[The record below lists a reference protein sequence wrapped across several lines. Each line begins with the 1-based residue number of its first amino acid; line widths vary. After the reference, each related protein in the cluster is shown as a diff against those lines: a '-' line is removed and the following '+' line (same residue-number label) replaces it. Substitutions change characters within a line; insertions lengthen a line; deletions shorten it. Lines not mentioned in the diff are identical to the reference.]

1 MRLATTE
8 STITELVEICHGN
21 SKEAGWYT
29 NLQTGEPLKIND
41 GERLMLI
48 VSEISEAMEGLRK
61 KLMDDKLSHRPMA
74 EVELA
79 DACIRIFDYAGHKG
93 YDLIGAIVEK
103 IYYNIHRDDH
113 KLESRKAEGGKGF

>member
-1 MRLATTE
+1 MKLATIE

-29 NLQTGEPLKIND
+29 NLQTGEPKKVND

-48 VSEISEAMEGLRK
+48 VSEISEAMEGVRK
-61 KLMDDKLSHRPMA
+61 NLMDDKLPHRLMA

-79 DACIRIFDYAGHKG
+79 DACIRIFDYAGYKG
-93 YDLIGAIVEK
+93 YDLMGAIMEK
-103 IYYNIHRDDH
+103 IQYNIDRTDH
-113 KLESRKAEGGKGF
+113 KIESRMAEGGKAF